1 MKNNEIY
8 QSSCSCRF
16 ATHLF
21 TKHMRDSFG
30 GPAQSYWSKHHTC
43 RNLPALAAANHQ
55 QKSRCKSESSA
66 PAGRHH
72 QNNNDAIEYRIFLD
86 QLEKQDPRETTQ
98 AIDPSRIG
106 RLLSIIC
113 AGHDILLLAAA
124 RGVRRLV
131 ALLPSRRR
139 RRRRRGASFSRRV
152 GVTTSSARGGGWT
165 RASIVDARRRRSFSS
180 SSSHA
185 TKHAVHRRKTI
196 RGSLFLQIQGS
207 IALLL
212 LLAAPEAGT
221 MDVSRPVVR

>member
-1 MKNNEIY
+1 M
-8 QSSCSCRF
+8 RF
-16 ATHLF
+16 INHLALVALRLTYLRNTCGILF
-21 TKHMRDSFG
+21 EVPHKAI
-30 GPAQSYWSKHHTC
+30 GPNITC

-72 QNNNDAIEYRIFLD
+72 QNNNDAIEYRIILD
-86 QLEKQDPRETTQ
+86 QLEKQDQRETTTQ

-165 RASIVDARRRRSFSS
+165 RASIVDASS

-221 MDVSRPVVR
+221 MDVSRPVVW

>member
-1 MKNNEIY
+1 M
-8 QSSCSCRF
+8 RF
-16 ATHLF
+16 INHLALVALRL
-21 TKHMRDSFG
+21 TYLRNTCGILLEVPHKAI
-30 GPAQSYWSKHHTC
+30 GPNITC

-165 RASIVDARRRRSFSS
+165 RASIVDASS

-221 MDVSRPVVR
+221 MDVSRPVVW

>member
-1 MKNNEIY
+1 MQKP
-8 QSSCSCRF
+8 SRAGRGKSP
-16 ATHLF
+16 
-21 TKHMRDSFG
+21 TKIEM
-30 GPAQSYWSKHHTC
+30 
-43 RNLPALAAANHQ
+43 
-55 QKSRCKSESSA
+55 QKRELRSR
-66 PAGRHH
+66 RHH
-72 QNNNDAIEYRIFLD
+72 QNNNDAIEYRIILD
-86 QLEKQDPRETTQ
+86 QLEKQDQRETTTQ

-165 RASIVDARRRRSFSS
+165 RASIVDASS

-221 MDVSRPVVR
+221 MDVSRPVVW

>member
-30 GPAQSYWSKHHTC
+30 GPAQRYIGPNITC

-72 QNNNDAIEYRIFLD
+72 QNNNDAIEYRIILD
-86 QLEKQDPRETTQ
+86 QLEKQDQRETTTQ

-165 RASIVDARRRRSFSS
+165 RASIVDASS

-221 MDVSRPVVR
+221 MDVSRPVVW

>member
-1 MKNNEIY
+1 M
-8 QSSCSCRF
+8 RF
-16 ATHLF
+16 INHLALVALRL
-21 TKHMRDSFG
+21 TYLRNTCGILLEVPHKAI
-30 GPAQSYWSKHHTC
+30 GPNITC

>member
-1 MKNNEIY
+1 M
-8 QSSCSCRF
+8 RF
-16 ATHLF
+16 INHLALVALRL
-21 TKHMRDSFG
+21 TYLRNTCGILLEVPHKAI
-30 GPAQSYWSKHHTC
+30 GPNITC

-72 QNNNDAIEYRIFLD
+72 QNNNDAIEYRIILD
-86 QLEKQDPRETTQ
+86 QLEKQDQRETTTQ

-221 MDVSRPVVR
+221 MDVSRPVVW

>member
-1 MKNNEIY
+1 M
-8 QSSCSCRF
+8 RF
-16 ATHLF
+16 INHLALVALRLTYLRNTCGILF
-21 TKHMRDSFG
+21 EVPHKAI
-30 GPAQSYWSKHHTC
+30 GPNITC

-72 QNNNDAIEYRIFLD
+72 QNNNDAIEYRIILD
-86 QLEKQDPRETTQ
+86 QLEKQDQRETTTQ

-106 RLLSIIC
+106 RLLSNFC

-221 MDVSRPVVR
+221 MDVSRPVVW